1 MDRQRWLLATSI
13 LSGLQ
18 MTVMLPSIA
27 RVSGL
32 RQGEGEEDIGLG
44 NHGRVAVSA
53 RRCCTPA
60 SCKKTL
66 QAVTGADANERIA
79 I

>member
-1 MDRQRWLLATSI
+1 MAISI

-53 RRCCTPA
+53 RRCCTPPHA
-60 SCKKTL
+60 KK
-66 QAVTGADANERIA
+66 RSRP
-79 I
+79 